1 MVKGLSPENFVKEF
15 EPGSNPFEV
24 TIVRLINPKAVDI
37 RSMDKPLLMKLL
49 SRIKMR
55 AFSEQHRKAFENLIK
70 AIDVKEQFCGI
81 FTPDVS
87 EIYFDGDIMIVD
99 LTSYIKPGM
108 ESKIVRLFQVAMES
122 PKVHEERI
130 PHKELTDRA
139 ITDRFLHNV
148 GEGMSIPDALKTA
161 LQQLENGI
169 PVEPRP
175 TVTPPP
181 LPPPPPPPPQ
191 PMTRTVKTPPPTV
204 VVSSDSVDT
213 VIEDKIAIMERAQKE
228 KEVACAEDEAA
239 AKGRKPRKTVKRMKK
254 KTAKETEM
262 EARGETVGPPE
273 EGPAPPTE
281 TEPPTLVR
289 PEVDDMA
296 QENSAKVDVVPI
308 EVKNVEPAPEPVVER
323 PAIIPPPPTI
333 SKGPD
338 LDIKMAPTNG
348 SAKDPGL
355 GSLLSRLKGVNLDAP
370 KDLPKE
376 APKVSDELKPV
387 PPPPP
392 KEEPK
397 VEPLKVEEKPQERP
411 ALRIPPPPSL
421 GEREIAPVKVTT
433 EPDKPKPKTGESGLD
448 ELMKKLKGH
457 SLK

>member
-1 MVKGLSPENFVKEF
+1 MVKGLSPETFVKEF

-24 TIVRLINPKAVDI
+24 TIIRLINPKAVDI

-55 AFSEQHRKAFENLIK
+55 AFSEQHRKAFENLIR

-87 EIYFDGDIMIVD
+87 EIYFDDDIMIVD

-108 ESKIVRLFQVAMES
+108 ESKIVRLFQVASES

-130 PHKELTDRA
+130 PNKELVDRA
-139 ITDRFLHNV
+139 ITDRFLQNV
-148 GEGMSIPDALKTA
+148 HQGLSIPDALKMA
-161 LQQLENGI
+161 LQQQEDGVPLE
-169 PVEPRP
+169 PKPSA
-175 TVTPPP
+175 TPPP

-191 PMTRTVKTPPPTV
+191 PLTRTVKTPPPTV
-204 VVSSDSVDT
+204 VVSADPSDTFID
-213 VIEDKIAIMERAQKE
+213 DKIASMERAQKE
-228 KEVACAEDEAA
+228 KEAASAEEEAI
-239 AKGRKPRKTVKRMKK
+239 AKGRKPRKTVKKMKK

-262 EARGETVGPPE
+262 EAQGETAGPSE
-273 EGPAPPTE
+273 DAPASIET
-281 TEPPTLVR
+281 TEPPSMVR

-296 QENSAKVDVVPI
+296 QESSAKVDDVPS
-308 EVKNVEPAPEPVVER
+308 EVKPVEPAPEPVVDR
-323 PAIIPPPPTI
+323 PAIIPPPPAI
-333 SKGPD
+333 SKGPE
-338 LDIKMAPTNG
+338 LDIKMDPSNG
-348 SAKDPGL
+348 TAKDPGL
-355 GSLLSRLKGVNLDAP
+355 GNLLSKLKGVNLDAP

-376 APKVSDELKPV
+376 APKVCDELKAI

-397 VEPLKVEEKPQERP
+397 VEPPKEEEKQPERP
-411 ALRIPPPPSL
+411 VLRIPPPPTI
-421 GEREIAPVKVTT
+421 GEPDTIPVKVTT
-433 EPDKPKPKTGESGLD
+433 EPAKPKPKTGESGLD

>member
-37 RSMDKPLLMKLL
+37 RSGDKPLLMKLL

-108 ESKIVRLFQVAMES
+108 ESKIVRLFQVAGES

-130 PHKELTDRA
+130 PHKELVDRA

-161 LQQLENGI
+161 LQQQEDGV

-175 TVTPPP
+175 TATPPP

-213 VIEDKIAIMERAQKE
+213 VLEDKIAIMERAQKE
-228 KEVACAEDEAA
+228 KEVACAEDDAA
-239 AKGRKPRKTVKRMKK
+239 SKGRKPRKTVKRMKK
-254 KTAKETEM
+254 KTAKEIEM
-262 EARGETVGPPE
+262 EGETAGPTE
-273 EGPAPPTE
+273 EGPAPTTE
-281 TEPPTLVR
+281 MEPLARVR

-296 QENSAKVDVVPI
+296 QESSAKVDVVPA
-308 EVKNVEPAPEPVVER
+308 EVRPVEPEPVVDGSAR
-323 PAIIPPPPTI
+323 IPPPPAL

-348 SAKDPGL
+348 AAKDPGL
-355 GSLLSRLKGVNLDAP
+355 GSLLSKLKGIDLDAP
-370 KDLPKE
+370 KNLPKE
-376 APKVSDELKPV
+376 APKVSEEFKPV

-392 KEEPK
+392 KEED
-397 VEPLKVEEKPQERP
+397 KPQERP
-411 ALRIPPPPSL
+411 ALRIPPPPSI
-421 GEREIAPVKVTT
+421 EEPEKTTIKVTT